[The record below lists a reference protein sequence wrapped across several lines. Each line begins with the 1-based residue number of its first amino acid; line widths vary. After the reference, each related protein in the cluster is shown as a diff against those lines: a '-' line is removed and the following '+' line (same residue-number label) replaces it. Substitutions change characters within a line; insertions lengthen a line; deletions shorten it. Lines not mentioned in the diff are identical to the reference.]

1 MKKSKILSLIA
12 AGALTLAM
20 GAFAL
25 TGCAK
30 GVDYTFEAEEAELCE
45 GLKVQNGK
53 QWTANDD
60 GADVTVVSY
69 FANAGQTI
77 TWTINAASDCN
88 VKLKLRASSCAFG
101 ALNASNEVV
110 DLGEIMGSIMQ
121 GGAIEEGTKGYVSEL
136 KAADCGSVLKV
147 NDAEVTMSGTLPSTT
162 IELADGN
169 PWALMGVYSVINC
182 GEFTADAKLKK
193 GENKIVLEVVTS
205 GFNVDSLTVNS
216 SAELTFTE
224 TDNSDRVQQ
233 QG

>member
-1 MKKSKILSLIA
+1 MKFKKTFAAIA
-12 AGALTLAM
+12 AGALSVAM
-20 GAFAL
+20 GAAVFA
-25 TGCAK
+25 GCAK
-30 GVDYTFEAEEAELCE
+30 GTDYTFEAEDAVLAD
-45 GLKVQNGK
+45 GLQVQAGK
-53 QWTANDD
+53 QWTKDDD
-60 GADVTVVSY
+60 GEELTVVSY
-69 FANAGQTI
+69 FATAGQTI

-110 DLGEIMGSIMQ
+110 DLGEIMGSLMQ
-121 GGAIEEGTKGYVSEL
+121 GGAIEEGTKGYISEL

-162 IELADGN
+162 IEPADGN

>member
-1 MKKSKILSLIA
+1 MKKSKIVSLIA

-30 GVDYTFEAEEAELCE
+30 GVDYTFQAEEAELCE

-69 FANAGQTI
+69 FATAGQTI

-88 VKLKLRASSCAFG
+88 VKLRLSASSCAFG

-110 DLGEIMGSIMQ
+110 DLGEIMGAIY
-121 GGAIEEGTKGYVSEL
+121 GGGGLEEGTKGHVAEL
-136 KAADCGSVLKV
+136 KAADCGAVLKV
-147 NDAEVTMSGTLPSTT
+147 NDAAVTMSGTLPSTT
-162 IELADGN
+162 IDVDANN
-169 PWALMGVYSVINC
+169 PWAIMGVYSVINC
-182 GEFTADAKLKK
+182 GEYTAEAKLKK
-193 GENKIVLEVVTS
+193 GENKIVLEVVS
-205 GFNVDSLTVNS
+205 GGFNVDSLTVNS
-216 SAELTFTE
+216 SAELTFNA
-224 TDNSDRVQQ
+224 TDNSDRVPQQ
-233 QG
+233 